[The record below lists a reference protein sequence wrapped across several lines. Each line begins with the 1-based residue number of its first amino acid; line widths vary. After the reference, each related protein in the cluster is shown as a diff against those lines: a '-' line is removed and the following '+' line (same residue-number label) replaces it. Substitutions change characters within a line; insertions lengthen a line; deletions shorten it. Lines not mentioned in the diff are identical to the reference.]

1 MTDATAPTPT
11 TTNEN
16 KPAVMLVDDDK
27 FLLDMY
33 SLKFSQAGFTVHP
46 CFSTHEALTTLRG
59 GVSPL
64 VVLFDITMPGEDGFA
79 LLETVKKENL
89 APKAKMIALTNQG
102 SDGDKKRAE
111 ELGANRY
118 VIKAT
123 MIPSEVVKMVKE
135 ELGLKAA

>member
-1 MTDATAPTPT
+1 MTDATVPTAPS
-11 TTNEN
+11 EQ

-33 SLKFSQAGFTVHP
+33 SLKFSQAGFAVHP
-46 CFSTHEALTTLRG
+46 CFSTHEALETLRG
-59 GVSPL
+59 GAQPH

-79 LLETVKKENL
+79 LLETIKKEQL
-89 APKAKMIALTNQG
+89 VPAAKLIALTNQG
-102 SDGDKKRAE
+102 SDGDRKRAD

-123 MIPSEVVKMVKE
+123 MIPSEVVNMVKE
-135 ELGLKAA
+135 ELGIKAK